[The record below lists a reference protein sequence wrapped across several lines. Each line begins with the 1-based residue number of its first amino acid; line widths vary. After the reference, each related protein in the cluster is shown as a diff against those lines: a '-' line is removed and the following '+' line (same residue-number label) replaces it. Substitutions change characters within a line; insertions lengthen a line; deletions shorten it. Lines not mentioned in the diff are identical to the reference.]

1 MNENRINIAGSYHK
15 PFFFPFASVYVPV
28 VPCVLDGS
36 LSLLESIWKVM
47 KNLNELNGAVN
58 ANHTDILT
66 LSGVL
71 ENVITELNGKLDFL
85 EVNFT
90 GEDPIEAD
98 KTYTEIADAFED
110 KLVIGRYNDQLY
122 LLMAYDETT
131 RPAPLLFYSL
141 HGSVL
146 DIISYGHATI
156 TKTSLA
162 IITSAGGTVTG
173 ELNVAA
179 PTQDANAAT
188 KKYVDDQDAE
198 TLAAAKTYA
207 DQNFVTTTGNA
218 GSTYATRSATEQN
231 FTDIPSSPSTLT
243 LNNLYAK
250 LGRWYTEISNRVTV
264 ADVVDS
270 SGTLRCSKTFA
281 VLKDMIDAGHEVIVH
296 YEDGALSTVK
306 TNVARLDTFNDSK
319 LTFYCSAY
327 TITLN
332 SDESVTVA
340 TN

>member
-1 MNENRINIAGSYHK
+1 MNENRINIAGSYHR

-71 ENVITELNGKLDFL
+71 EDVITELNGKLDFL

-90 GEDPIEAD
+90 GEDPITAD
-98 KTYTEIADAFED
+98 KTYTEITDAFED

-146 DIISYGHATI
+146 DIISYGHAAI

-162 IITSAGGTVTG
+162 VITSAGGTVTG

-207 DQNFVTTTGNA
+207 DQTFVKTNGDS
-218 GSTYATRSATEQN
+218 GSTYATRNATEQD
-231 FTDIPSSPSTLT
+231 FTDIPSSTLT

-250 LGRWYTEISNRVTV
+250 LGRWYSEIANRVTV

-270 SGTLRCSKTFA
+270 SGTLRCTKTFA

-296 YEDGALSTVK
+296 YEDGALATLK
-306 TNVARLDTFNDSK
+306 TNVARVDTYNNTK
-319 LTFYCSAY
+319 ITFWCSGY
-327 TITLN
+327 TITVN
-332 SDESVTVA
+332 SDESVTAVA
-340 TN
+340 N